1 MTGSSGAVDDDS
13 DINDDDDDDDDKDVD
28 GDERR
33 LRTSVGIRNKAQKV
47 FRCVACSSSGQFSA
61 QSHFDSERV
70 EFNAKVI

>member
-13 DINDDDDDDDDKDVD
+13 DINDDDVDNDDVD